1 MDRKEIDLLIFREKL
16 NFKFNFINILTVFI
30 NPTLSYIPQ
39 ILPLTKMVNT
49 FLVDVDF
56 YNSARK
62 LDYRRL
68 GKQRVEAE
76 QIHSGIVQLR
86 LMAQIAGIPDF
97 PVGTNTS
104 IKERQDWVNA
114 VLEAFQ
120 RNCVKS
126 LLIPNGVNLLPI
138 QNGRYT
144 FPATPIKMVP
154 FYRKGSQPAQPAQPA
169 RVAFGNKLIQIN
181 SNEVIEVRGKREK
194 IVSQGKLS
202 DYLSPNDILLTT
214 GFKRHPALIMWLG
227 FETALQAYINAHIR
241 AWVERGYK
249 NTMQG
254 YDGNLECFARPLWT
268 LDPKVIDNY
277 KAALIVKEITREEDA
292 WYVLQDDFV
301 DAWISKDTILSV
313 APLAD
318 INIEV
323 NRKKFKELIYKIYT
337 AQPNTKEWY
346 DYYTPEDLLSFG
358 HFPGYIWQ

>member
-1 MDRKEIDLLIFREKL
+1 M
-16 NFKFNFINILTVFI
+16 TAV
-30 NPTLSYIPQ
+30 TS
-39 ILPLTKMVNT
+39 LPVTKMVNT

-76 QIHSGIVQLR
+76 QIHTGIVQLR
-86 LMAQIAGIPDF
+86 LMAQIAGILDF
-97 PVGTNTS
+97 PINKDTS
-104 IKERQDWVNA
+104 LKERQGWVNE

-120 RNCVKS
+120 RNGVKS
-126 LLIPNGVNLLPI
+126 LLIPNGVNLLPV

-144 FPATPIKMVP
+144 FPSTPIKMIP
-154 FYRKGSQPAQPAQPA
+154 FYTAKSKALFNQEGAQPK
-169 RVAFGNKLIQIN
+169 RVEFGNKLIQ
-181 SNEVIEVRGKREK
+181 SGSHVTEVRGKREK
-194 IVSQGKLS
+194 IVSQGKLA

-254 YDGNLECFARPLWT
+254 YNVNLECFARPLWT
-268 LDPKVIDNY
+268 LDPNVIDNY

-301 DAWISKDTILSV
+301 DAWISKDNMLVVAVHEALSD
-313 APLAD
+313 AD
-318 INIEV
+318 IEEK
-323 NRKKFKELIYKIYT
+323 RKKFKELISKIYT
-337 AQPNTKEWY
+337 TATPSNTTQPPTKTKEWY
-346 DYYTPEDLLSFG
+346 DYYTPEYLLSFG